1 MALRFLN
8 SGYFAGK
15 VGIGTDSP
23 GASLEIGSLV
33 ADSAGLKFSSPG
45 SEVNVNFTFIIGDT
59 GLGLHAKNLVIKG
72 SSATSDIAFSPSSSY
87 PALMVLDGS
96 AGNVGIGTTSPGE
109 KLAVKGDASYI
120 EITHPTATSYSGMK
134 FSEGGTPQGSIQ
146 NIGSTFATVARRGNF
161 EIFHNTGG
169 NLTLQHS
176 SGNVGIG
183 TSSPNGKLS
192 FENSVETR
200 KIVLYEGG
208 NNDFQFYGFGIEA
221 NKLIYTTAANTD
233 DHVFYSGA
241 SATTRNELMRIDGGG
256 NVGIGT
262 TSPGY
267 KLQVNG
273 TIAPEGNE
281 VNNLGASTNRFNQL
295 WAKLIYDI
303 NNGRGLTN
311 QVLTSTGSGGIAWA
325 NASTVIG
332 GPYLPLTAGSGSP
345 LTGDLY
351 IEEDSLYLLNA
362 SSNYWRVQNNSSG
375 KLVFKQGTT
384 QRGIWS
390 SGELQLANNLI
401 VDNKIGVGT
410 TSPQAFTKVDVR
422 SGYAD
427 GDAAI
432 AAYGYNGVSGYA
444 ISGHAY
450 AIDNTHAGS
459 ATGLRGISNGGRTVS
474 GSVNIGG
481 YFTASGSES
490 NYALITDS
498 GTVGIGT
505 SSPSEKLDVAGNIK
519 IQAALLS
526 NQNNTNVDTGT
537 EAIASVVLATYT
549 AAFFDFVIKK
559 GTNVRSGTVYAC
571 HDGTSVAFTETSTND
586 LGDTSDVTLNVV
598 ISTIY
603 LQLQATTTSDDWS
616 VKSLIRA
623 I

>member
-33 ADSAGLKFSSPG
+33 ADSAGLIFSSPG

-281 VNNLGASTNRFNQL
+281 VNNLGTSTNRFNQL

-603 LQLQATTTSDDWS
+603 LQLQATTTSDGWS